1 MSDEPDSAVPGT
13 SEPIGAEVS
22 ETEKP
27 RTRQFRRKFDTPR
40 LSPDAVARQGRIAT
54 IAWERLRDSAAVAAF
69 LNTHDDTLDARPI
82 DAAIRDDAGL
92 AQVIARLD
100 VQHPIG

>member
-1 MSDEPDSAVPGT
+1 MSDEPASAESVN
-13 SEPIGAEVS
+13 AEVS

-54 IAWERLRDSAAVAAF
+54 IAWERLRDSAAVASF
-69 LNTHDDTLDARPI
+69 LNTHDDILDARPI

-92 AQVIARLD
+92 AAVIERLD
-100 VQHPIG
+100 AQHPLS